1 MSVDRVAARID
12 ELRRE
17 LHRHNRLYYVE
28 ARPEISDAEFDRL
41 LRELG
46 ELEAL
51 RPELA
56 DPNSP
61 TARVGGEPIDAF
73 EAVDH
78 ARRMYSIENGYSQE
92 ELMAWHQRCVKALG
106 GAAVACVCEPK
117 IDGVAVSL
125 RYEAGRLVLAATR
138 GDGARGDD
146 ITANVR
152 TVPSVPLRLEGEG
165 LPEVLEVRG
174 ELVIPT
180 DAFAR
185 VNAEREAAGEEPFVN
200 PRNATAGTL
209 KQLDPKVTA
218 RRGLVFTAHGRGE
231 VRPDGFKA
239 YFEFLGSIRAWG
251 LPVSAHTERFE
262 DVTQAWEFIERLGRE
277 RKSLPYGVDGVVV
290 KVDSLA
296 QQEEL
301 GYTSKTPRWCLAH
314 KYAAEQAV
322 TRLRQVEWQVGK
334 NGRITPR
341 AVMEPVFL
349 AGTTV
354 RHASVHNVGQ
364 VARLGLHLGDAVVIE
379 KAGEIIPQ
387 IVRVESHSRS
397 PGAVP
402 VAAPVRCPVCD
413 AEVEVETGD
422 GVRKEAKGVEAL
434 EETGRYCPNP
444 SCPAQ
449 VRERLKFFAARGQ
462 MDIEGLGDKTVDQLA
477 DAGLLR
483 SFEDV
488 YRLRE
493 HREAMVNLERM
504 GEKKVDAL
512 LAGVEASKVRGLA
525 RVLAGLGVRH
535 VGTST
540 ASKVAQRFPS
550 LEALLAASVA
560 ELAETSDVGDVT
572 AASLHGFLHSEAG
585 RGVLRALKDL
595 GVDLTQRLATT
606 GATPAPGDNP
616 FAGKTVVLTGTLE
629 RFERAELAE
638 KLTAL
643 GARVSSSVSKKT
655 DLVIAGASAGSK
667 LDKARELGVAVWDE
681 AALLAAL
688 GIV

>member
-1 MSVDRVAARID
+1 MSPDRVAARID

-28 ARPEISDAEFDRL
+28 ARPEISDGEFDRL
-41 LRELG
+41 LRELR
-46 ELEAL
+46 ELEAQ

-73 EAVDH
+73 RAVEH
-78 ARRMYSIENGYSQE
+78 ARRMYSIENGYSRE
-92 ELMAWHQRCVKALG
+92 DLITWHQRCVKALG
-106 GAAVACVCEPK
+106 GASVACVCEPK

-165 LPEVLEVRG
+165 VPEVLEVRG

-180 DAFAR
+180 KAFAR

-231 VRPDGFKA
+231 VRPDGFGG
-239 YFEFLGSIRAWG
+239 YFEFLGAIRAWG
-251 LPVSAHTERFE
+251 LPVGAQTERFE
-262 DVTQAWEFIERLGRE
+262 DVAQAWEFIERLGLE
-277 RKSLPYGVDGVVV
+277 RHALPFGVDGVVV

-322 TRLRQVEWQVGK
+322 TRLRQVEWLVGK

-354 RHASVHNVGQ
+354 QHASVHNVGQ
-364 VARLGLHLGDAVVIE
+364 VARLGLHEGDAVVIE

-387 IVRVESHSRS
+387 IVRVESQSR
-397 PGAVP
+397 PAGATP
-402 VAAPVRCPVCD
+402 VTAPLRCPVCG

-422 GVRKEAKGVEAL
+422 GVRKAAAGVDAL

-444 SCPAQ
+444 RCPAQ

-477 DAGLLR
+477 DAGLLQ

-488 YRLRE
+488 YRLGE
-493 HREAMVNLERM
+493 HREALVNLDRM

-512 LAGVEASKVRGLA
+512 LAGVEASKARGLA

-540 ASKVAQRFPS
+540 SAKVAQRFPS
-550 LEALLAASVA
+550 LEALLAATV
-560 ELAETSDVGDVT
+560 EDLAQTSDVGEVT
-572 AASLHGFLHSEAG
+572 AASLHGFLHSETG
-585 RGVLRALKDL
+585 RGVLAALQGA
-595 GVDLTQRLATT
+595 GVELTQRTAAAPAA
-606 GATPAPGDNP
+606 GANP

-629 RFERAELAE
+629 RFERAGLAE
-638 KLTAL
+638 KLTAM

-655 DLVIAGASAGSK
+655 DLVIAGTSAGSK
-667 LDKARELGVAVWDE
+667 LDKARELGVTVWDE

-688 GIV
+688 GPG